1 MKKQR
6 GGAERE
12 GEREREKNASSTWL
26 NSAAEASFIGQTSR
40 SLIAWLGTMG
50 NGKDGGPVASTLE
63 DAGGR
68 VFPEKDP
75 GYRIISA

>member
-1 MKKQR
+1 
-6 GGAERE
+6 
-12 GEREREKNASSTWL
+12 
-26 NSAAEASFIGQTSR
+26 
-40 SLIAWLGTMG
+40 MG